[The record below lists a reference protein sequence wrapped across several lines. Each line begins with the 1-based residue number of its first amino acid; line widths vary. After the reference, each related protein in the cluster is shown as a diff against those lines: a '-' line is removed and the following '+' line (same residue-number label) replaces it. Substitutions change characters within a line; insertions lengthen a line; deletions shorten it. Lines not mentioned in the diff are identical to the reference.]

1 MSTKLRQIAEDR
13 LGNGTA
19 PATQDWSAGIQA
31 LSLLHDLAI
40 SPNTASDALKLLHE
54 LQVHQV
60 ELDLQHEQAEQDRR
74 QFADDL
80 SNYMALFDLAP
91 FAYFAL
97 SSDGLIVAANRLA
110 SRWLAG
116 SAGEEGIGAN
126 GAGENGTGEN
136 GEWAGRRLEDLLAP
150 ECRARLRAML
160 GVLRTHGGRQT
171 CAVQP
176 IAGGSIG
183 HAVATATLSGAQ
195 VLMALAPVA
204 RDPTTENPGK
214 LALG

>member
-19 PATQDWSAGIQA
+19 PATQGGSAGIQA

-60 ELDLQHEQAEQDRR
+60 ELDLQHEQAEQDRC
-74 QFADDL
+74 QFAEDM
-80 SNYMALFDLAP
+80 SNYVALFDLAP

-97 SSDGLIVAANRLA
+97 SSEGLIVAANRLA
-110 SRWLAG
+110 SRWLA
-116 SAGEEGIGAN
+116 A
-126 GAGENGTGEN
+126 GAGKDGTGEN
-136 GEWAGRRLEDLLAP
+136 GEWAGRRLEDFLAP
-150 ECRARLRAML
+150 ECRARLCDML
-160 GVLRTHGGRQT
+160 AALCKSGGRQT

-176 IAGGSIG
+176 KAGGSIG
-183 HAVATATLSGAQ
+183 HAVATATPSGAQ
-195 VLMALAPVA
+195 VLMALAPV
-204 RDPTTENPGK
+204 ELEPGH
-214 LALG
+214 

>member
-13 LGNGTA
+13 LGDGTA
-19 PATQDWSAGIQA
+19 PATQGGSAGIQA
-31 LSLLHDLAI
+31 LLLLHDLAI

-60 ELDLQHEQAEQDRR
+60 ELDLQHEQAEQDRC
-74 QFADDL
+74 QFAEDM
-80 SNYMALFDLAP
+80 SNYVALFDLAP

-97 SSDGLIVAANRLA
+97 SSEGLIVAANRIA
-110 SRWLAG
+110 SRWLA
-116 SAGEEGIGAN
+116 AGAGDEGIGAN
-126 GAGENGTGEN
+126 GTGGTGE
-136 GEWAGRRLEDLLAP
+136 WTGRRLEDLLAL

-160 GVLRTHGGRQT
+160 GALRKDGSRQT
-171 CAVQP
+171 CAVQS

-204 RDPTTENPGK
+204 LDPATETPSK